1 MRIKVSLCVSHA
13 MTCVSYILHHLYY
26 FISTHQGGLPAETL
40 EAFNVDPDR
49 DQVFLVYTGSRW
61 LGVHFIG
68 KFCISHMCRL
78 YATIITHTYPYIGT
92 KQNSPTR
99 DFWRGYVQNFHAFWT
114 NLYTTQT
121 LFASDPTSKS
131 SISE

>member
-1 MRIKVSLCVSHA
+1 MSLVCNSHHSHHIISIK
-13 MTCVSYILHHLYY
+13 
-26 FISTHQGGLPAETL
+26 GGLPAETL
-40 EAFNVDPDR
+40 EAFNVDPDK

-61 LGVHFIG
+61 LGVHF
-68 KFCISHMCRL
+68 
-78 YATIITHTYPYIGT
+78 IGT